1 MTKKNPKFN
10 LMTVDDESC
19 FIRSWHQEGHF
30 SGSGRTTS
38 GMREPRPDQLL
49 RSFFLQ
55 KIRLLAIGRVYGDP
69 RAIHPF
75 PFLNPTFQ
83 LLIYFRRPDPPF
95 YFQAFLWRGSVNG
108 AKLSAFGCSGQV
120 RATEMSPPGSPDLD
134 FFNST
139 MSSYQPVDKYGC
151 FIYFLFYFL
160 RSPFLLKAVIWR
172 ARMAIY
178 HISTESRHMT
188 RQVCAYCSSGACGAL
203 DEALHAR

>member
-1 MTKKNPKFN
+1 MTSHVLFE
-10 LMTVDDESC
+10 VDTRKVTSVVQDGRRAGCES
-19 FIRSWHQEGHF
+19 RAL
-30 SGSGRTTS
+30 TS
-38 GMREPRPDQLL
+38 CCGL
-49 RSFFLQ
+49 FFLQ

-108 AKLSAFGCSGQV
+108 AKLSAFGWSGQV

-160 RSPFLLKAVIWR
+160 RSPFLLKAVI
-172 ARMAIY
+172 
-178 HISTESRHMT
+178 
-188 RQVCAYCSSGACGAL
+188 
-203 DEALHAR
+203 